1 MENQIQ
7 ELLSKTSYHADAD
20 FSQKIW
26 FSISKKQKQKTMY
39 TRVLYS
45 ILSITSFVVLIP
57 VCTTI
62 LSQLQETGFT
72 QYLSIVFSDIGSI
85 GIFGKQLLYALGE
98 ALPTLSIALF
108 LFLVASLVFSL
119 KELLKSQTQRLVIA

>member
-7 ELLSKTSYHADAD
+7 ELLSKTSYHADTD

-26 FSISKKQKQKTMY
+26 LSISKKQKQKTMY

-45 ILSITSFVVLIP
+45 ILSIASCAILIP
-57 VCTTI
+57 VCSTI
-62 LSQLQETGFT
+62 ATQLQETGFI
-72 QYLSIVFSDIGSI
+72 QYLSIAFSDIGSI

-119 KELLKSQTQRLVIA
+119 KELLKSQTQRLIIA

>member
-26 FSISKKQKQKTMY
+26 ISISKKQKQKTMY

-45 ILSITSFVVLIP
+45 TLSIASFVVLIP

-62 LSQLQETGFT
+62 LNQLQETGFT